1 MKYQAI
7 QDLRCQYPLPPMC
20 RMLGVSTSGYYAW
33 CGRGPSARA
42 RQEPRLQAEIRAAH
56 YRTRQIYGRE
66 RLQKELAAN
75 GVQVGLHR
83 IRRIRE
89 ALGLQ
94 CRQKRRFRVTTDS
107 DHALPI
113 APNLLQQHFD
123 TSAPD
128 QVWCGDITYIDT
140 DEGWLYL
147 AALKDLHCGEIVG
160 YAMDCRM
167 TRYLVMQALFRA
179 VSLRRPA
186 PGLIVHSDRG
196 SQYCSHDYRILLTQ
210 FGMQASMS
218 RRGNCFDNAP
228 IESFWGT
235 LKNELVHHRRYATRE
250 QARREITEYI
260 EVFYNRQRRQARLGY
275 LSPAAFMQQYRQQQY
290 SAV

>member
-7 QDLRCQYPLPPMC
+7 EELRSYYPLPPMC

-33 CGRGPSARA
+33 RGRGPSLRVQ
-42 RQEPRLQAEIRAAH
+42 QEARLQAEIRAAH
-56 YRTRQIYGRE
+56 HRTRQTYGRE
-66 RLQKELAAN
+66 RLQRELAAQ

-83 IRRIRE
+83 IRRVRQE
-89 ALGLQ
+89 LGLH
-94 CRQKRRFRVTTDS
+94 CRHKRRFRVTTDS
-107 DHALPI
+107 NHALPV
-113 APNLLQQHFD
+113 APNLLEQQFA
-123 TSAPD
+123 TSAPN

-147 AALKDLHCGEIVG
+147 AALKDLHSGEIVG
-160 YAMDCRM
+160 YAMAERM
-167 TRYLVMQALFRA
+167 TRHLVLQALYRA
-179 VSLRRPA
+179 VALRRPA

-196 SQYCSHDYRILLTQ
+196 SQYCSHEYRVLLTQ
-210 FGMQASMS
+210 FSMQASMS
-218 RRGNCFDNAP
+218 RRGNCYDNAP

-235 LKNELVHHRRYATRE
+235 LKNELVHRRRYETRE

-260 EVFYNRQRRQARLGY
+260 EVFYNRQRRQERLGY

>member
-7 QDLRCQYPLPPMC
+7 EDLRCQYPLPPMC
-20 RMLGVSTSGYYAW
+20 RLLGVSTSGYYAW
-33 CGRGPSARA
+33 RSRGPSVRA
-42 RQEPRLQAEIRAAH
+42 WQEPRLQAEIRAAH
-56 YRTRQIYGRE
+56 RRTRESYGRE

-83 IRRIRE
+83 IRRVRQE
-89 ALGLQ
+89 LGLH
-94 CRQKRRFRVTTDS
+94 CRQKPRFQATTDS
-107 DHALPI
+107 SHCLPV
-113 APNLLQQHFD
+113 APNLLQQQFG

-147 AALKDLHCGEIVG
+147 AALKDLHSGEIVG

-167 TRYLVMQALFRA
+167 TRHLVMDALYRA
-179 VSLRRPA
+179 AALRRPA

-196 SQYCSHDYRILLTQ
+196 SQYCSSQYRVLLIQ

-218 RRGNCFDNAP
+218 RRGNCYDNAP

-235 LKNELVHHRRYATRE
+235 LKNELVHHRRYETQE

-275 LSPAAFMQQYRQQQY
+275 LAPAAFMQQYRQQQY